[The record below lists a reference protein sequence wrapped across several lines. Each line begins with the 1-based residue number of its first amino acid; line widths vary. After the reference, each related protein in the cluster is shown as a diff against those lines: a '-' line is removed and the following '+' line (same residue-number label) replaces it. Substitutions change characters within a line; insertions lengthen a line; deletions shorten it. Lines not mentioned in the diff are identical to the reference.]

1 MVNNREQPYLNLR
14 LHTLYYETAMMEY
27 GIAVQFG
34 VGSILLV
41 DKTNAGV
48 TGSYLELISTDQSYE
63 VLVVSYRKV
72 ITVRNVRYS
81 EFRRWKFIR
90 YNVHFVDNFIHR
102 LNQIVP
108 TSSRILKIL
117 NVH

>member
-1 MVNNREQPYLNLR
+1 MRRHAFASLIRFFEIQFSINLEHTVDNREQPYLNLR

-27 GIAVQFG
+27 GVAVQFG
-34 VGSILLV
+34 IGSILLV

-72 ITVRNVRYS
+72 S
-81 EFRRWKFIR
+81 
-90 YNVHFVDNFIHR
+90 HAHQSD
-102 LNQIVP
+102 L
-108 TSSRILKIL
+108 SRPSPATNTCSPILSTG
-117 NVH
+117 